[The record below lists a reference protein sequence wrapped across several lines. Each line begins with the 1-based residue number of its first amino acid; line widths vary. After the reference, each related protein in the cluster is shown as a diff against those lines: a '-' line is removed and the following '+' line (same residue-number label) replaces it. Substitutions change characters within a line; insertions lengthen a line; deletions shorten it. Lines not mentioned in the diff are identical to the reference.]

1 MMPVTLP
8 DRLIDNL
15 PRVRGQLIADAPLDR
30 IIWFRVGGP
39 AEVLFEPADAEDL
52 AQFLAAL
59 HNSAAVS
66 PPVSLIGL
74 GSNVLVRDGGVP
86 GITIRLGAG
95 FDGIEI
101 EGSEVSA
108 GAAALDVAV
117 ARACRDGAI
126 EGLEFL
132 SGIPGTVGGAL
143 RMNAGAYGT
152 EMADVTLFADAID
165 GTGKRHRLDSTALG
179 FSYRHSAVPEGWI
192 FTRVVLRGRPGEAS
206 KISRRMADIAATRK
220 DSQPRTRTG
229 GSTFTN
235 PPEARAWELIE
246 AAGCRGLSI
255 GGAQVSE
262 QHCNFL
268 INTGTASAADLE
280 ALGEE
285 VRRRVWDFSGVELRW
300 EIRRIGIAT
309 PGPKAGGAS

>member
-95 FDGIEI
+95 FDGIAE
-101 EGSEVSA
+101 
-108 GAAALDVAV
+108 
-117 ARACRDGAI
+117 RWRD
-126 EGLEFL
+126 
-132 SGIPGTVGGAL
+132 
-143 RMNAGAYGT
+143 R
-152 EMADVTLFADAID
+152 
-165 GTGKRHRLDSTALG
+165 
-179 FSYRHSAVPEGWI
+179 
-192 FTRVVLRGRPGEAS
+192 
-206 KISRRMADIAATRK
+206 
-220 DSQPRTRTG
+220 
-229 GSTFTN
+229 
-235 PPEARAWELIE
+235 
-246 AAGCRGLSI
+246 
-255 GGAQVSE
+255 
-262 QHCNFL
+262 
-268 INTGTASAADLE
+268 
-280 ALGEE
+280 
-285 VRRRVWDFSGVELRW
+285 
-300 EIRRIGIAT
+300 
-309 PGPKAGGAS
+309 